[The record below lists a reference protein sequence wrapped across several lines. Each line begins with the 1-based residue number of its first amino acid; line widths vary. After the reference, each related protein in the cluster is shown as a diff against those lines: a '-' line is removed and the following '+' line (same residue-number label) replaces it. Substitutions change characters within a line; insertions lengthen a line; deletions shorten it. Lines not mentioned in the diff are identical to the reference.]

1 MSDAANQ
8 MSSYAELQQAWPKP
22 SRPLPVVCVGAG
34 GIARAAHLPAYRA
47 VGIPVRG
54 VFDQDLAAANTL
66 AQQFE
71 IERVF
76 SSFDEA
82 IAEPGALFD
91 LAVPPSAFEP
101 MLQRLPVGAAVLIQ
115 KPMGENLEQ
124 ARRILELC
132 RERQLIAAVNFQLRF
147 SPNMLA
153 LAAAI
158 RTGLLGDVV
167 DVEVRVNTRTPWE
180 LWPFLRGLPRHEIVY
195 HSIHYLDLLRALLGE
210 PRGVYAKAVRH
221 PALPDYADTRS
232 AVILDY
238 GDWLRATVSAYH
250 SHDYGLRH
258 AVSEVKVEGTR
269 GCAVARVGVNLSYPD
284 GLPDTL
290 EIAKAGSDFES
301 VALRG
306 AWFPEAFEGTM
317 SNLQRFATGED
328 RELVTSVSDAFKT
341 MALTEVCYQSSAAG
355 GVPIPST

>member
-1 MSDAANQ
+1 MSEPAPMN
-8 MSSYAELQQAWPKP
+8 SYAELQQAWPKAA
-22 SRPLPVVCVGAG
+22 RPLPVVCVGAG

-47 VGIPVRG
+47 LGVPVCG
-54 VFDQDLAAANTL
+54 VFDRDLAAARAL
-66 AQQFE
+66 AREFE

-76 SSFDEA
+76 GSLDEA
-82 IAEPGALFD
+82 IAEPGVLFD
-91 LAVPPSAFEP
+91 LAVPPSAFEA
-101 MLQRLPVGAAVLIQ
+101 MLERLPVGAAVLIQ

-124 ARRILELC
+124 ARRILQLC
-132 RERQLIAAVNFQLRF
+132 QERQLVAAVNFQLRF

-158 RTGLLGDVV
+158 RAGLLGDVV
-167 DVEVRVNTRTPWE
+167 DVEVRVNTKTPWE
-180 LWPFLRGLPRHEIVY
+180 LWPFLRGIPRHEIVY
-195 HSIHYLDLLRALLGE
+195 HSIHYLDLIRALLGE

-221 PALPDYADTRS
+221 PALPDHADTRS

-238 GDWLRATVSAYH
+238 GDWIRATVSAYH
-250 SHDYGLRH
+250 SHDYGPRH
-258 AVSEVKVEGTR
+258 AASEIKVEGTR
-269 GCAVARVGVNLSYPD
+269 GCAVARIGINLNYPG

-290 EIAKAGSDFES
+290 EIAQAGSGFEP

-328 RELVTSVSDAFKT
+328 RELVTSVGDAFKT
-341 MALTEVCYQSSAAG
+341 MALAEACYQSSAAG
-355 GVPIPST
+355 GTPIPSA